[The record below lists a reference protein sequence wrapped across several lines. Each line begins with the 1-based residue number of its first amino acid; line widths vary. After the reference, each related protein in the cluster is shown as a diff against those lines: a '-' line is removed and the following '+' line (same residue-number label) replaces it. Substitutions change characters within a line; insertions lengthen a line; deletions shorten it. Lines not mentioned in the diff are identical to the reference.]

1 MRKWLSVALMVCLL
15 MLAVSPVVAEN
26 KVLQDAAAPAI
37 VNIDDGQGGT
47 AAALIRDA
55 QGNVIAA
62 IPAADAI
69 RAVDVNERAKEENA
83 DVAALLE
90 DALNALMKDEHYA
103 SATALDTDLFY
114 LEIPAEYADGQNQIE
129 MAFAPLYLEP
139 GKSLIVLSS
148 TDGKTWQEETDAV
161 VNADGT
167 VKVVVNGS
175 GLVTFLADGAIA
187 TEKTVE
193 VVVDQFEKE
202 VNVNF
207 TPSITGKLAPEVVT
221 DKVEGQEIVGYI
233 VNDNGEDAIGIPAG
247 GWMVTTALSES
258 EYTPD
263 VVAYEHLQWAYNN
276 IDQADCVGSLAN
288 AGAEG
293 TLEAA
298 INAALEGT
306 GLTCDDMTVSDMF
319 RISLF
324 GEYLTKLTENESA
337 SLEATFDKNAKAGDT
352 VKALYADGLNG
363 WNLIDDEDVVVNAD
377 GTVKL
382 SIKNPGVVVFLV
394 ERAPAQIDANA
405 VGTVTAP

>member
-148 TDGKTWQEETDAV
+148 TDGKTWQEETDEDDDDDFIALQEKLGHTPLEVLGGALLGILIPMV
-161 VNADGT
+161 VG
-167 VKVVVNGS
+167 
-175 GLVTFLADGAIA
+175 F
-187 TEKTVE
+187 
-193 VVVDQFEKE
+193 F
-202 VNVNF
+202 
-207 TPSITGKLAPEVVT
+207 
-221 DKVEGQEIVGYI
+221 
-233 VNDNGEDAIGIPAG
+233 
-247 GWMVTTALSES
+247 M
-258 EYTPD
+258 
-263 VVAYEHLQWAYNN
+263 
-276 IDQADCVGSLAN
+276 
-288 AGAEG
+288 
-293 TLEAA
+293 
-298 INAALEGT
+298 
-306 GLTCDDMTVSDMF
+306 
-319 RISLF
+319 
-324 GEYLTKLTENESA
+324 
-337 SLEATFDKNAKAGDT
+337 
-352 VKALYADGLNG
+352 
-363 WNLIDDEDVVVNAD
+363 
-377 GTVKL
+377 
-382 SIKNPGVVVFLV
+382 
-394 ERAPAQIDANA
+394 
-405 VGTVTAP
+405 